1 MIKLFDSIATLEFI
15 DSKATIEKKVAAGM
29 HAKDGE
35 YVKFNEECDC
45 NGPVSIFIIITC
57 KISYTVMLIYI
68 KIIRTRTIFNFYI
81 ILIYLILY

>member
-15 DSKATIEKKVAAGM
+15 DPKAITEKKVAVGM

-45 NGPVSIFIIITC
+45 SGPVST
-57 KISYTVMLIYI
+57 
-68 KIIRTRTIFNFYI
+68 
-81 ILIYLILY
+81 YL

>member
-15 DSKATIEKKVAAGM
+15 DSKAITEKKVAVGM

-45 NGPVSIFIIITC
+45 SGPVSIYNYVLIIIIILC
-57 KISYTVMLIYI
+57 
-68 KIIRTRTIFNFYI
+68 KIIRISNQFRLFYE
-81 ILIYLILY
+81 YFTEV